1 MSKDTLFLC
10 DIFTKLCMFTMS
22 LGSKYMAQKF
32 SKYPIL
38 FTMITMHLNGHGH
51 LLYLCEY
58 YSANGGLQKVLTIN
72 QSPNKIHDIM
82 TPERPPALYG
92 SWSGREPFME
102 FRHFHVTVPEPLSHD
117 HISTQGL
124 PLLSLDNIIVVVPP
138 LFLADVVALL
148 VTLDDAAADFF
159 C

>member
-1 MSKDTLFLC
+1 
-10 DIFTKLCMFTMS
+10 
-22 LGSKYMAQKF
+22 
-32 SKYPIL
+32 
-38 FTMITMHLNGHGH
+38 
-51 LLYLCEY
+51 
-58 YSANGGLQKVLTIN
+58 
-72 QSPNKIHDIM
+72 
-82 TPERPPALYG
+82 
-92 SWSGREPFME
+92 ME